1 MESFTIFADGSGD
14 QTASVMQ
21 EAMAFAKDQEL
32 TKKEALR
39 LRLLSEEM
47 LGLLSGI
54 TNNNFDSMF
63 WIEGEYP
70 ECWLH
75 LKARIDMT
83 ADARSELL
91 ASSTSGKNAAAVG
104 LGGKIRDM
112 ITAGI
117 LELYDPTIVSDE
129 TSAFFF
135 DAGTPDFESEE
146 DSTTWNLSRYRE
158 TISELYDEGNGYADG
173 GSPDDDYE
181 PMQEL
186 ERSVIANLA
195 DDVSVSIQNNNVE
208 IVVYK
213 VFG

>member
-14 QTASVMQ
+14 QTAAVLQ
-21 EAMAFAKDQEL
+21 EAMAFAKDQDL
-32 TKKEALR
+32 TRKEALR

-83 ADARSELL
+83 ADTRAELL
-91 ASSTSGKNAAAVG
+91 ASSSSGKNAAAVG
-104 LGGKIRDM
+104 IAGKIRDM

-117 LELYDPTIVSDE
+117 LELYDPSIVYDE
-129 TSAFFF
+129 SSAFFF
-135 DAGTPDFESEE
+135 DAGTPDSENDE
-146 DSTTWNLSRYRE
+146 EPGTWNLSKYRE
-158 TISELYDEGNGYADG
+158 TISELYDDGNAYEFG
-173 GSPDDDYE
+173 GTEDDYE

-195 DDVSVSIQNNNVE
+195 DDVSVSIENNNVE

-213 VFG
+213 VFA